1 MKRANNLK
9 EALCALCRVLSTSG
23 SRWDPETLR
32 KSKFNRPEAT
42 SEFWSLLFSL
52 LQQIFPGKSDSSH
65 PRHETM
71 EMDRVKYVKS
81 VLQIQGYGR
90 PAFYNLPDDGEDG
103 SREILLAFSWLLHRV
118 KILEILLKKKSIK
131 VGDHITICQCPVD
144 VSIQKP
150 KDISTSSKQDID
162 VRFLQSMN
170 GKLRFSWRAL
180 YAAHQ
185 EECAVLHQIHSY
197 TQGCHIDQT
206 TSHLSLMEVELIRH
220 PKSCDKLLHEMAS
233 EISYLEAYIEWK
245 HTESVYWQW
254 MDTVLESTSDGG
266 HGISIPNMDTV
277 CTFVTSSSVPP
288 YIPTDIKELGK
299 CLRDTQDQ
307 LHIRAVLW
315 KSSQEQ
321 IKETETEFGEKELMK
336 IKQEVKKRMEHIKP
350 RGAEAKDIHGSF
362 QLLLKEAKLKTST
375 NKDCSANV
383 VHVTEVTK
391 RLQAEIHKMEAEY
404 HRLQDQCRK
413 WLDDLTE
420 EFEGII
426 CIPPG
431 KG

>member
-9 EALCALCRVLSTSG
+9 EALCALCRVLSSSG

-32 KSKFNRPEAT
+32 KSKFDRPEAA

-52 LQQIFPGKSDSSH
+52 LRQIFPGNPDSSH
-65 PRHETM
+65 QRHEKI
-71 EMDRVKYVKS
+71 EMADRVKYVKS

-150 KDISTSSKQDID
+150 KDISTSSKQDVD
-162 VRFLQSMN
+162 VRFLQWMN

-180 YAAHQ
+180 YAAHL

-197 TQGCHIDQT
+197 TQGCHIDKT
-206 TSHLSLMEVELIRH
+206 TGHLSLMEVELIRH
-220 PKSCDKLLHEMAS
+220 PNSCDKLLHEMAS

-245 HTESVYWQW
+245 HVESVYWQW
-254 MDTVLESTSDGG
+254 MDTVLESTSEDG
-266 HGISIPNMDTV
+266 HGICIPSTV
-277 CTFVTSSSVPP
+277 CTFVTSSAVQP
-288 YIPTDIKELGK
+288 YIPTDIKVLGK
-299 CLRDTQDQ
+299 RLRDTQDQ
-307 LHIRAVLW
+307 LHKRASLW
-315 KSSQEQ
+315 KSLQEQ
-321 IKETETEFGEKELMK
+321 IKENKTEFDEKELVK
-336 IKQEVKKRMEHIKP
+336 IKQEVKMKMEHIKP
-350 RGAEAKDIHGSF
+350 RGAEAKDIHGSY
-362 QLLLKEAKLKTST
+362 QLLLKAAKLKTST
-375 NKDCSANV
+375 NKDCSTND

-391 RLQAEIHKMEAEY
+391 RLQAEICKMEAEY
-404 HRLQDQCRK
+404 HKLQDQCRK

>member
-71 EMDRVKYVKS
+71 EMADRVKYVKS

-254 MDTVLESTSDGG
+254 M
-266 HGISIPNMDTV
+266 
-277 CTFVTSSSVPP
+277 
-288 YIPTDIKELGK
+288 
-299 CLRDTQDQ
+299 
-307 LHIRAVLW
+307 
-315 KSSQEQ
+315 

>member
-1 MKRANNLK
+1 MAASISAQRVTCLYVHFRRLSVFACVARQPLTVAGVQFNNKMKRANNLK
-9 EALCALCRVLSTSG
+9 EALCALCRVLSASG

-32 KSKFNRPEAT
+32 KSKFDRPEAA

-52 LQQIFPGKSDSSH
+52 LRQIFPGNPDSSH
-65 PRHETM
+65 QKHEKI
-71 EMDRVKYVKS
+71 EMADRVKYVKS

-90 PAFYNLPDDGEDG
+90 SAFHNLPDDGEDG

-150 KDISTSSKQDID
+150 KDISTSSKQDVD
-162 VRFLQSMN
+162 VRFLQWMN
-170 GKLRFSWRAL
+170 GKLRFSWRTL
-180 YAAHQ
+180 YAAHL
-185 EECAVLHQIHSY
+185 EECTVLHQIHSY
-197 TQGCHIDQT
+197 TQGCHIDKT
-206 TSHLSLMEVELIRH
+206 TGHLSLMEVELIRH
-220 PKSCDKLLHEMAS
+220 PNSCDKLLHEMAS
-233 EISYLEAYIEWK
+233 EISYLEAYMEWK
-245 HTESVYWQW
+245 HVESVYWQW
-254 MDTVLESTSDGG
+254 M
-266 HGISIPNMDTV
+266 
-277 CTFVTSSSVPP
+277 
-288 YIPTDIKELGK
+288 IKEN
-299 CLRDTQDQ
+299 
-307 LHIRAVLW
+307 
-315 KSSQEQ
+315 
-321 IKETETEFGEKELMK
+321 ETEFDEKELVK
-336 IKQEVKKRMEHIKP
+336 VKQEVKMKMENIKP
-350 RGAEAKDIHGSF
+350 RGAEAKDIHGSY
-362 QLLLKEAKLKTST
+362 QLLLKAAKLKTST
-375 NKDCSANV
+375 NKDCSTND

-391 RLQAEIHKMEAEY
+391 RLQAEICKMEAEY